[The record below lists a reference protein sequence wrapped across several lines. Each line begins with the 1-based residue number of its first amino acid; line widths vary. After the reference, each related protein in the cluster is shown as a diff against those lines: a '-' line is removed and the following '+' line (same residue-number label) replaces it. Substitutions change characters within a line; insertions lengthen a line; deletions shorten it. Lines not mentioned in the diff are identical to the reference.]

1 MTNVSAI
8 RTVPIRAPSCTADT
22 LERPERSLASSLR
35 GLDPHLPRAVW
46 LVQAGGVVNALGN
59 GVVIPFIVIYLH
71 NVRGISFA
79 EAGLALSF
87 AGVTAL
93 VAGFAAGAV
102 VDRIGGRNTLLLGL
116 LLQAVAFALFPLI
129 REPWQ
134 AFALLGLEGVG
145 TACFWPGQSTLLSH
159 LTPADE
165 RHAAFALQRISMNLG
180 IGLGSLIGGLI
191 ATTSDPASFTRLFL
205 LDAATFV
212 VFVVVLSCV
221 KEPRGAPEEAHEET
235 VGGYR
240 AVFRDRNFVARLG
253 LNVLFVAVGYEVFA
267 LLPPFAKNYA
277 DVDERWVGFIWL
289 ANTLLIVIIQLPV
302 SKALEGRR
310 RMSALA
316 LMNVLWAAAAL
327 LVLAGGDLLNGT
339 SAALVFMTATMVF
352 ALGET
357 LQGPTQ
363 APLVADLAPEH
374 LRGRYFALGSMSW
387 SAGSIL
393 GPAIGGPLLGW
404 HPLAVWPLAAAT
416 CLAAAVGCLALERRL
431 PAGVRRTP
439 KPEPVSVTPLTP
451 PLDLAAERL

>member
-1 MTNVSAI
+1 V
-8 RTVPIRAPSCTADT
+8 
-22 LERPERSLASSLR
+22 RSLAAYLR
-35 GLDPHLPRAVW
+35 GLDPHLPRTVW

-93 VAGFAAGAV
+93 VAGFAAGPT

-159 LTPADE
+159 LTPADD

-180 IGLGSLIGGLI
+180 IGLGSLAGGLI
-191 ATTSDPASFTRLFL
+191 ATTSDPSSFTRLFL
-205 LDAATFV
+205 LDAATFA
-212 VFVVVLSCV
+212 VFVVVLANV
-221 KEPRGAPEEAHEET
+221 REPRGVPGEAHEEAA
-235 VGGYR
+235 GGYR
-240 AVFRDRNFVARLG
+240 SVFRDRNFVALLG

-289 ANTLLIVIIQLPV
+289 ANTLLIVIAQLPV

-310 RMSALA
+310 RMAALA
-316 LMNVLWAAAAL
+316 LMNALWAVAAVVV
-327 LVLAGGDLLNGT
+327 LVGGAVLT
-339 SAALVFMTATMVF
+339 ATAAALVFMVATMIFGV
-352 ALGET
+352 GET

-363 APLVADLAPEH
+363 APLVADLAPDR

-393 GPAIGGPLLGW
+393 GPAVGGALLGW
-404 HPLAVWPLAAAT
+404 HPLTVWPV
-416 CLAAAVGCLALERRL
+416 AAAVCVFSAAACLALERRL
-431 PAGVRRTP
+431 PTRVRRTP

-451 PLDLAAERL
+451 PLDLAPERL

>member
-1 MTNVSAI
+1 M
-8 RTVPIRAPSCTADT
+8 
-22 LERPERSLASSLR
+22 RPVAAYLR
-35 GLDPHLPRAVW
+35 GLDPHLPRTVW

-59 GVVIPFIVIYLH
+59 GVVIPFVVIYLH

-79 EAGLALSF
+79 EAGLALAF

-93 VAGFAAGAV
+93 GAGFAAGWT

-116 LLQAVAFALFPLI
+116 LLQAAAFAMFPLI

-145 TACFWPGQSTLLSH
+145 TACFWPGQSTLLSR
-159 LTPADE
+159 LTSDE
-165 RHAAFALQRISMNLG
+165 DRHAAFALQRISMNLG

-191 ATTSDPASFTRLFL
+191 ATTSDPGSFTRLFL
-205 LDAATFV
+205 LDAATFL
-212 VFVVVLSCV
+212 VFVVVLSTV
-221 KEPRGAPEEAHEET
+221 SEPRGVPEEAHDEPAA
-235 VGGYR
+235 GYR
-240 AVFRDRNFVARLG
+240 TVFRDRNFVALLG

-277 DVDERWVGFIWL
+277 GVSERWVGLIWL
-289 ANTLLIVIIQLPV
+289 GNTLLIVLIQLPV
-302 SKALEGRR
+302 AKLLEGRR
-310 RMSALA
+310 RMAALA
-316 LMNVLWAAAAL
+316 LMNVLWAAAAMI
-327 LVLAGGDLLNGT
+327 VLAAGSLLTGT
-339 SAALVFMTATMVF
+339 SAALVLIGATIVF
-352 ALGET
+352 EVGET

-363 APLVADLAPEH
+363 APLVADLAPDR
-374 LRGRYFALGSMSW
+374 LRGRYFGLSSMSW

-404 HPLAVWPLAAAT
+404 HPLAVWPIAAAV
-416 CLAAAVGCLALERRL
+416 CLCSGVGCLALERRL

-439 KPEPVSVTPLTP
+439 RPEPVPMTPLEP